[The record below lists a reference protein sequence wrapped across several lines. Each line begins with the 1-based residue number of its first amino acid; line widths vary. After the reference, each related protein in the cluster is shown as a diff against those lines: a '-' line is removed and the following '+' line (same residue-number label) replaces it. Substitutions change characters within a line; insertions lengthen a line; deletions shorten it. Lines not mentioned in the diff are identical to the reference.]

1 MNLDVS
7 IVNKGENSA
16 FLLGGEIVDRPLPR
30 GSFMDQGENSR
41 VIVECIPFCICEDAF
56 HGELELLHALVHRC
70 VEPFASV
77 LRSRCF
83 VFFLLSHFAQVLCF
97 PLAFGQ
103 LERLVLF
110 YLSFSVLRLVPCL
123 CLF

>member
-41 VIVECIPFCICEDAF
+41 AIVESAF
-56 HGELELLHALVHRC
+56 HFAYVRMHFRGSWSFCMLLCIGAL
-70 VEPFASV
+70 S
-77 LRSRCF
+77 
-83 VFFLLSHFAQVLCF
+83 LL
-97 PLAFGQ
+97 PL
-103 LERLVLF
+103 
-110 YLSFSVLRLVPCL
+110 S
-123 CLF
+123 

>member
-1 MNLDVS
+1 MS

-41 VIVECIPFCICEDAF
+41 AIVECIPFCICEDAF

-83 VFFLLSHFAQVLCF
+83 DFPLLLQLALVLC
-97 PLAFGQ
+97 LSLDFGK
-103 LERLVLF
+103 LEQLVLF
-110 YLSFSVLRLVPCL
+110 SYFFFSFTFVSLFLFHFRL
-123 CLF
+123 